1 MRAVTLP
8 AMSGGASTVRAAAGG
23 VTGLPEP
30 DDSGARPAFHSPGKP
45 ARAQLWSFLELGAL
59 AGAVPCARLHAR
71 QVLWEWG
78 LADLAETAELVVSEI
93 VTNAV
98 RASNGPDGR
107 PRADAP
113 VIRVWLSTDD
123 RQHVLIQVW
132 DASQRAPEQ
141 QHAGADS
148 EHGRGLLLVDALSAR
163 WGAYRSAGNGKV
175 VWAMVK
181 L

>member
-1 MRAVTLP
+1 
-8 AMSGGASTVRAAAGG
+8 MSGGASTVRAAAGE
-23 VTGLPEP
+23 VTGSPEH
-30 DDSGARPAFHSPGKP
+30 DDSDAGPAFHPRGEP
-45 ARAQLWSFLELGAL
+45 ARVQLWSFLELGAL

-78 LADLAETAELVVSEI
+78 LSALAETAELVVSEI

-98 RASNGPDGR
+98 QTSNGPDGR
-107 PRADAP
+107 PRTDAP
-113 VIRVWLSTDD
+113 VIRVWLRTDD
-123 RQHVLIQVW
+123 LQHVLIQVW
-132 DASQRAPEQ
+132 DAIQRVPER
-141 QHAGADS
+141 QHTEADS